1 MLDPFT
7 AFAAVKSGISLI
19 ERGIKSGKQLHDM
32 AREVSKWANAESSLD
47 LHASNKG
54 KGGILA
60 KLGLS
65 SIEED
70 AMAAY
75 LRKKE
80 LADKKKQLREL
91 FLLYAD
97 NGLQEWENLQGEI
110 ARLRVKKK
118 EELRRQIEERKKIQ
132 KIIGISL
139 LVILIAMCGLIYGKI
154 FKII

>member
-7 AFAAVKSGISLI
+7 AFAAVKSTISLI

-97 NGLQEWENLQGEI
+97 NGLAEWENLQAEI
-110 ARLRVKKK
+110 ARLRARKK
-118 EELRRQIEERKKIQ
+118 EELRRQIEERKQIQ
-132 KIIGISL
+132 KIIGISF
-139 LVILIAMCGLIYGKI
+139 LVILIVACGLIYGKI
-154 FKII
+154 FEII

>member
-7 AFAAVKSGISLI
+7 AFAAVKSTISLI

-97 NGLQEWENLQGEI
+97 NGLQEWENLQAEI

>member
-97 NGLQEWENLQGEI
+97 NGLQEWENLQAEI

-139 LVILIAMCGLIYGKI
+139 LVILIAMCGLIYAKI

>member
-97 NGLQEWENLQGEI
+97 NGLQEWENLQAEI

>member
-7 AFAAVKSGISLI
+7 AFAAVKSTISLI

-97 NGLQEWENLQGEI
+97 NGLAEWENLQGEI
-110 ARLRVKKK
+110 ARLRARKK
-118 EELRRQIEERKKIQ
+118 EELRRQIEERKQIQ
-132 KIIGISL
+132 KIIGISF
-139 LVILIAMCGLIYGKI
+139 LVILIVACGLIYGKI
-154 FKII
+154 FEII

>member
-7 AFAAVKSGISLI
+7 AFAAVKSTISLI

-97 NGLQEWENLQGEI
+97 NGLQEWENLQAEI
-110 ARLRVKKK
+110 ARLRARKK
-118 EELRRQIEERKKIQ
+118 EELRRQIEERKQIQ
-132 KIIGISL
+132 KIIGISF
-139 LVILIAMCGLIYGKI
+139 LVILIVACGLIYGKI

>member
-7 AFAAVKSGISLI
+7 AFAAVKSTISLI

-97 NGLQEWENLQGEI
+97 NGLQEWENLQAEI
-110 ARLRVKKK
+110 ARLRARKK
-118 EELRRQIEERKKIQ
+118 EELRRQIEERKQIQ
-132 KIIGISL
+132 KIIGIL
-139 LVILIAMCGLIYGKI
+139 FLVILIVACGLIYGKI

>member
-7 AFAAVKSGISLI
+7 AFAAVKSTISLI

-97 NGLQEWENLQGEI
+97 NGLL
-110 ARLRVKKK
+110 
-118 EELRRQIEERKKIQ
+118 
-132 KIIGISL
+132 
-139 LVILIAMCGLIYGKI
+139 
-154 FKII
+154 

>member
-7 AFAAVKSGISLI
+7 AFAAVKSTISLI

-97 NGLQEWENLQGEI
+97 NGLQEWENLQAEI
-110 ARLRVKKK
+110 ARLRARKK
-118 EELRRQIEERKKIQ
+118 EELRRQIEERKQIQ
-132 KIIGISL
+132 KIIGISF
-139 LVILIAMCGLIYGKI
+139 LVILIVACGLIYGKI
-154 FKII
+154 FEII